1 MPESLEIIGRP
12 LEPDTGNAGVGKGKQ
27 PYPSGMRFFI
37 FMRLTVNGD
46 IIEESKPGTLME
58 LLHELQINPDQV
70 AVEVNLS
77 IIKKVDYSTFRLN
90 EGDKV
95 EIVKFVGGG

>member
-1 MPESLEIIGRP
+1 
-12 LEPDTGNAGVGKGKQ
+12 
-27 PYPSGMRFFI
+27 
-37 FMRLTVNGD
+37 MRLTVNG
-46 IIEESKPGTLME
+46 ETLETSNAATITE
-58 LLHELQINPDQV
+58 LLNELRIEPRKV

-95 EIVKFVGGG
+95 EIVNFVGGGCQ